1 MIMTALPKLFSSISI
16 GSMKLK
22 NRIVMS
28 PMHTDFANNDGS
40 ISAKLKNY
48 LATRAKGGAGLIT
61 MEIATIDGKSP
72 YMPNTVGIWDDKFIP
87 GLRDLAN
94 EVHSY
99 GAKIIPQ
106 ISHPGPESLAP
117 FFYGIQPMGPS
128 PLMAETT
135 KQMCREMTLGD
146 IEKTI
151 EQYGDAARRAREAGF
166 DGMELHAA
174 HAYMLIGSF
183 LSALR
188 NRRTDKYGG
197 SIEGRLQFAL
207 EVIANIRIKAGKD
220 FPLIMRISGDELA
233 PGGRNIRETQYIA
246 PMLVQ
251 AGVDAFHVSAGS
263 MPQTSWRIMP
273 PTGTPLGINVP
284 LAAALKKVVNVPVM
298 AVGRINH
305 PQVAEDILQKVEADL
320 TVMGRA
326 LIADP
331 ELPNKA
337 SEGRFEDIAPCLACG
352 NGCSGRKVGT
362 DLTCVVN
369 PTVGKESEMLSI
381 KPASQP
387 KKVMVIGGGPGGL
400 EAARIA
406 ALRGH
411 QVTLFDKDPEIGG
424 QFRLA
429 AVPPMKQELTK
440 LIKYFSIQLEKSGVK
455 LKLNTEVTP
464 DLVDEA
470 KPDVA
475 IIATGAKSLVPNI
488 PGIDGKRV
496 VTAHEVLAGKVPLP
510 GGKVLVIGGGLV
522 GCEVAEYMASRGD
535 NPIIGHT
542 EVTIIEMLSE
552 AALDMSPEV
561 RVLTM
566 QNLRENGVQILTSTK
581 VKEFLED
588 GVIVIRNGQEET
600 IRGMKRIVLAMG
612 ARSVEVLSEKL
623 KDKVSEVYV
632 IGDAKQARRALEAI
646 AEGAQIGRAI

>member
-1 MIMTALPKLFSSISI
+1 MTDLPKLFSPINI
-16 GSMKLK
+16 GSMELK

-28 PMHTDFANNDGS
+28 PMHTDFANNDGT
-40 ISAKLKNY
+40 ISPRLKTY
-48 LATRAKGGAGLIT
+48 LVTRAKGGAGIIT

-72 YMPNTVGIWDDKFIP
+72 YMPNTIGIWDDKFIT
-87 GLRDLAN
+87 GLSELAA

-99 GAKIIPQ
+99 DAKIVPQ

-135 KQMCREMTLGD
+135 KQMCREMTAED

-183 LSALR
+183 LSSLR
-188 NRRTDKYGG
+188 NRRTDRYGG
-197 SIEGRLQFAL
+197 SIEGRLTFAL
-207 EVIANIRIKAGKD
+207 EVIENIRRKAGKD
-220 FPLIMRISGDELA
+220 FPLIIRISGDELA

-246 PMLVQ
+246 PRLVE
-251 AGVDAFHVSAGS
+251 AGVNAFHVSAGS

-284 LAAALKKVVNVPVM
+284 LAADLKKVVDVPVM

-305 PQVAEDILQKVEADL
+305 PLVAEDILQRGEADI

-331 ELPNKA
+331 DFPNKA
-337 SEGRFEDIAPCLACG
+337 LERRFEDIAPCLACG

-369 PTVGKESEMLSI
+369 PTVGKEDEMLPLE
-381 KPASQP
+381 PASQP

-400 EAARIA
+400 EAARIS

-411 QVTLFDKDPEIGG
+411 QVTLYEKEASIGG

-429 AVPPMKQELTK
+429 AVPPMKQELTR
-440 LIKYFSIQLEKSGVK
+440 LIRYFEVQLEKAGVEVR
-455 LKLNTEVTP
+455 LNTEVTP
-464 DLVDEA
+464 ELVEEV

-475 IIATGAKSLVPNI
+475 IIATGAESLILNI

-496 VTAHEVLAGKVPLP
+496 VTAHQVLAGEISLP
-510 GGKVLVIGGGLV
+510 RGKVLVIGGGLV
-522 GCEVAEYMASRGD
+522 GLETAEYLASPGD
-535 NPIIGHT
+535 NPIIGRT

-552 AALDMSPEV
+552 VGLDMSPEV
-561 RVLTM
+561 RVLSM
-566 QNLRENGVQILTSTK
+566 QKLRESGAQILTSTK
-581 VKEFLED
+581 VEEFLED
-588 GVIVIRNGQEET
+588 GVVVSRNGQKET
-600 IRGMKRIVLAMG
+600 ITGMKRIVLAMG
-612 ARSVEVLSEKL
+612 ARPVEVLSAKL
-623 KDKVSEVYV
+623 KGKVNEVHV
-632 IGDAKQARRALEAI
+632 IGDAKAARRALEAI
-646 AEGAQIGRAI
+646 AEGAQVGREI